1 MTKKPPEIFN
11 DAIATEIAANNP
23 VKDPGIYFP
32 SINSMP
38 PTIIIP
44 DTAFVTDING
54 ECKAGV
60 TPQTT

>member
-1 MTKKPPEIFN
+1 MLS
-11 DAIATEIAANNP
+11 DAIATDTAANNP
-23 VKDPGIYFP
+23 VKDPGKYLP
-32 SINSMP
+32 SINSIP

-44 DTAFVTDING
+44 DTAFVTDIKG